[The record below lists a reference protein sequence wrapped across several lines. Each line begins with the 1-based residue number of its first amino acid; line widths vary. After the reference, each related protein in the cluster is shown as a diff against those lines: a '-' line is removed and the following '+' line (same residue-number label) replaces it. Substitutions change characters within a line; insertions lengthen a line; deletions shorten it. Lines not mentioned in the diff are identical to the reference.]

1 MKNVGL
7 DDFYEVRVMGLV
19 SDIDRQS
26 LIDLYEPLIGA
37 RALAV
42 YLTLLEDPTK
52 ADHGLTSTHDKLL
65 AKTLLSPGEFYKAVE
80 ALEATGLMKT
90 YYKEGNGLHYFIYC
104 LYSPKDPK
112 EFFDDV
118 LFVGTLKKYLGK
130 EAVDA
135 LVQKYQTAKAV
146 EGFEEVSQSFVT
158 FFNPDFDDPIYQG
171 KNLTYAASGHQ
182 SARVKTAFN
191 YNDFLKALLG
201 EQIAEKDLSKA
212 EIIQAERLA
221 SLYSL
226 DATTMGQIVS
236 DHYVRSATFGKRC
249 DFHAIEAACRD
260 SLKFPYLHQSPTTLK
275 SAVSSDT
282 NLAKKI
288 QMMDQMAPADWLAI
302 LQNGHKPASSDLK
315 IIQSLSFDLGLP
327 NPVINA
333 LVDFVLQKNDNVLS
347 KAYIEKVGGA
357 LAREGVK
364 TALDAMDYLKKINEK
379 FSGKR
384 GPKGN
389 GGSSDITPE
398 APQVSPSES
407 LAPSE
412 VSDEDV
418 EKALA
423 DLYNKK

>member
-19 SDIDRQS
+19 SDLDRLS
-26 LIDLYEPLIGA
+26 LVDLYEPLIGA
-37 RALAV
+37 RAFAL

-52 ADHGLTSTHDKLL
+52 DDHGLTSTHDKLL

-80 ALEATGLMKT
+80 ALEATGLVKT

-112 EFFDDV
+112 EYFDDV

-130 EAVDA
+130 DAVESLA
-135 LVQKYQTAKAV
+135 KKYQTAKPV
-146 EGFEEVSQSFVT
+146 EGFDEVSQSFVT

-236 DHYVRSATFGKRC
+236 DHFVKGNALGKRC

-275 SAVSSDT
+275 SAVTSDT

-288 QMMDQMAPADWLAI
+288 QMMDEMAPSDWLAI

-333 LVDFVLQKNDNVLS
+333 LVDFVLTKNDNVLS
-347 KAYIEKVGGA
+347 KAYIDKIGGA
-357 LAREGVK
+357 LSREGVK

-379 FSGKR
+379 FSAK
-384 GPKGN
+384 KGVKLAEPA
-389 GGSSDITPE
+389 SE
-398 APQVSPSES
+398 APAAPSPST
-407 LAPSE
+407 PTNPE

-423 DLYNKK
+423 DLYNKKK